1 MNRQKALFEFDGALS
16 YQARAFASLH
26 LLAAAYR
33 STLDSNEETNKL
45 QHEKKIGPVKKIE
58 VIRRTYHNN
67 AVRTSGETE
76 TLKLVANRPVS
87 VRR

>member
-33 STLDSNEETNKL
+33 SLLDSNEETSKL
-45 QHEKKIGPVKKIE
+45 QHEKKGLVKKLKS
-58 VIRRTYHNN
+58 
-67 AVRTSGETE
+67 SGEHIIIMQSTRQV
-76 TLKLVANRPVS
+76 K
-87 VRR
+87 RRL

>member
-33 STLDSNEETNKL
+33 SSLDSNEETNKL
-45 QHEKKIGPVKKIE
+45 QHEKKWASQKIE

-67 AVRTSGETE
+67 AVHTSGETE